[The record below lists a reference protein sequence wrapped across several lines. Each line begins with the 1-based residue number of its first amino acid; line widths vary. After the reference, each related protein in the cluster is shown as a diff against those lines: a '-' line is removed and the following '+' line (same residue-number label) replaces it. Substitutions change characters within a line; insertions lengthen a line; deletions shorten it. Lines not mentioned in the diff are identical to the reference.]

1 LVREKKGFALSQ
13 IMLYSFIV
21 FLIILFFFDQI
32 IQEGIERPEG
42 SNELRKIQL
51 RELALLNGTLRED
64 GQIRYETHLY
74 NLIIY

>member
-1 LVREKKGFALSQ
+1 
-13 IMLYSFIV
+13 MLYSFIIIFNNPN
-21 FLIILFFFDQI
+21 FLFDQI

-74 NLIIY
+74 ILIIY

>member
-1 LVREKKGFALSQ
+1 MVREKKGFALSQ

-21 FLIILFFFDQI
+21 FLTILFFDQI

>member
-1 LVREKKGFALSQ
+1 
-13 IMLYSFIV
+13 MLYYFIIIFNNPY
-21 FLIILFFFDQI
+21 FLFDQI

-74 NLIIY
+74 ILIIY